1 MNQPSPA
8 ELLKRAMQ
16 PKSDQLNA
24 DDLVSGPRII
34 TVTSVDV
41 AASGEQRVSIHY
53 ENENGRPYKPCKT
66 MMKLISFGWG
76 EDPLAWVGR
85 SMRLYFDPEVMW
97 AGEKVGG
104 IRISEMD
111 NIPKAFS
118 LSLMKSKGKKTAY
131 TVNPLKSGQQQNRQQ
146 PQQASQPAQQPAN
159 NQPPANTGPTQE
171 EIDNYVASQKVQLEN
186 AAKISMQEFSRV
198 WTDSKYKPL
207 LSDHKDSLKAKYFSE
222 PAPAPSTKGVS
233 DPNDLLAEL
242 NAEARNSVE
251 NF

>member
-76 EDPLAWVGR
+76 EDPLVWVGR

-131 TVNPLKSGQQQNRQQ
+131 TVNPLKHGQQQNRQQ
-146 PQQASQPAQQPAN
+146 PVSQTAQQPT
-159 NQPPANTGPTQE
+159 QANTVQTQE

-207 LSDHKDSLKAKYFSE
+207 LSDHKDSLKAKYFAE
-222 PAPAPSTKGVS
+222 PAPTPTGVS

-242 NAEARNSVE
+242 NAEARNGVE